1 MVQFIHLAPTRTK
14 GLKFFNQI
22 CLDDIDFVNN
32 KLELETKYDLHGV
45 VNHYGTLGFGHYV
58 SFTRNPFDQKWYKY
72 DDINAEEVS
81 EEKI

>member
-1 MVQFIHLAPTRTK
+1 MSQFIT
-14 GLKFFNQI
+14 
-22 CLDDIDFVNN
+22 DIDFVNN

-72 DDINAEEVS
+72 DDSEVS
-81 EEKI
+81 SISRNSIVSENAYLLFYANPNVFR